1 MGGFFY
7 KLVYMKSSNKNE
19 KIQSKI
25 ENFCLYQERCKKEVI
40 TKLKSLGVEKK
51 MIEKIVLNLLN
62 QDLLNEIRYSKNYSR
77 GKFRIKK
84 WGRLKIYQELKKR
97 NISEFNIKIGLKEI
111 EENYVST
118 CEELVKKI
126 EETSDK
132 TQRDILYSLMSQQMS
147 NINLAESKQEY
158 AIKVLDPSFP
168 PEERSHPRRTRIVL
182 FWTFIGFAF
191 SLIVSFLMDQIRS
204 KKPQ

>member
-19 KIQSKI
+19 KIQLKI

-51 MIEKIVLNLLN
+51 LIEKIVLNLLN

-126 EETSDK
+126 WDSNESM
-132 TQRDILYSLMSQQMS
+132 SLIEKKKKIWDYLRYRGWEKALIFDQIEKQS
-147 NINLAESKQEY
+147 INL
-158 AIKVLDPSFP
+158 
-168 PEERSHPRRTRIVL
+168 
-182 FWTFIGFAF
+182 
-191 SLIVSFLMDQIRS
+191 
-204 KKPQ
+204 

>member
-1 MGGFFY
+1 
-7 KLVYMKSSNKNE
+7 MKSSNKNE
-19 KIQSKI
+19 KIQLKI
-25 ENFCLYQERCKKEVI
+25 ENFCLYQDRCKKEVI
-40 TKLKSLGVEKK
+40 TKLKSLGVETK

-111 EENYVST
+111 EENYVSA

-126 EETSDK
+126 WH
-132 TQRDILYSLMSQQMS
+132 S
-147 NINLAESKQEY
+147 NES
-158 AIKVLDPSFP
+158 
-168 PEERSHPRRTRIVL
+168 R
-182 FWTFIGFAF
+182 
-191 SLIVSFLMDQIRS
+191 SLIEKKKKIWDYLRYRGWEKSLIFDQIE
-204 KKPQ
+204 KQLIYKE

>member
-126 EETSDK
+126 WDSNES
-132 TQRDILYSLMSQQMS
+132 ISLIEKKKKIWDYLRYRGWEKALIFDQIEKQS
-147 NINLAESKQEY
+147 INL
-158 AIKVLDPSFP
+158 
-168 PEERSHPRRTRIVL
+168 
-182 FWTFIGFAF
+182 
-191 SLIVSFLMDQIRS
+191 
-204 KKPQ
+204 